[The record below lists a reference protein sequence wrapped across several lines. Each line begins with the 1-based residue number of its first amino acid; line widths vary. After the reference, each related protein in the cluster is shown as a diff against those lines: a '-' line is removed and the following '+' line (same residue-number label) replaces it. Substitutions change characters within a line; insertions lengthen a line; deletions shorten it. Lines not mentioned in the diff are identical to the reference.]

1 MGSSSYNTGNQS
13 ILQKRT
19 SSQASLNM
27 PLGIGSQT
35 TVHKFPLAS
44 GCASRRN
51 KRLLYSN
58 GEGQEIHQNR
68 PGPLEVGI
76 VFDQDHSKSLPN
88 AISTHKAESSIASA
102 EYELMLHDM
111 LSSEPSGGPQRPLQ
125 QLGNLPQESS
135 KHKESSRVQSTSM
148 RSRPDT
154 ISTGFSGVA
163 KSIFTTKASP
173 VKLTLAQQNT
183 PTFQL
188 KRKSSGVRRGLG
200 SSGLTFKAK
209 KPKL

>member
-1 MGSSSYNTGNQS
+1 M
-13 ILQKRT
+13 
-19 SSQASLNM
+19 
-27 PLGIGSQT
+27 
-35 TVHKFPLAS
+35 
-44 GCASRRN
+44 
-51 KRLLYSN
+51 
-58 GEGQEIHQNR
+58 
-68 PGPLEVGI
+68 

-88 AISTHKAESSIASA
+88 AISAHKAESSIASA

-111 LSSEPSGGPQRPLQ
+111 LSSEPSGGPVRPLQ

-135 KHKESSRVQSTSM
+135 IHKESSRVHSTTS
-148 RSRPDT
+148 RTRPDT

-163 KSIFTTKASP
+163 QSVFTKKASP
-173 VKLTLAQQNT
+173 VKLSLAQQNT

-188 KRKSSGVRRGLG
+188 KRKNSTVRRGLG